1 MTQLTDKMEGL
12 RLKEGGAVT
21 FKAIHFNQALDKCIA
36 LVKAEEAVVGNINN
50 YPTYYQTVVASPQ
63 WLAWGKVA
71 HQHGFDWDES
81 VEIGV
86 LSPKHFQAF
95 LAWIISEA
103 YKKGFIDG
111 GLQNLPDRP
120 LNSERE

>member
-1 MTQLTDKMEGL
+1 MTIQTIGQAGGGL
-12 RLKEGGAVT
+12 ES
-21 FKAIHFNQALDKCIA
+21 
-36 LVKAEEAVVGNINN
+36 VGRAGVPDPLRQETCSCHTQFPGETHKNN

-111 GLQNLPDRP
+111 GL
-120 LNSERE
+120 SK